1 MKTELGWVWRSPE
14 TVPGFGGD
22 NKDDCDMQLTQ
33 EPRENKALGPKRSQD
48 WLGDGYGSDIPKH
61 TFLFFLSF
69 FVIVQWEC
77 GKKKKNSVDNRAL
90 ERDMFS
96 LGWACV
102 NK

>member
-61 TFLFFLSF
+61 TFLFFSFSLSLSLCSGN
-69 FVIVQWEC
+69 VV
-77 GKKKKNSVDNRAL
+77 KKKT
-90 ERDMFS
+90 
-96 LGWACV
+96 
-102 NK
+102 NKQCRQ

>member
-33 EPRENKALGPKRSQD
+33 EPRENKALGRKRSQD

-61 TFLFFLSF
+61 TFLFFLSLSLCSGN
-69 FVIVQWEC
+69 VV
-77 GKKKKNSVDNRAL
+77 KKKKKQTV
-90 ERDMFS
+90 
-96 LGWACV
+96 
-102 NK
+102 